1 MPIPVSLKAVADEI
15 DSCPQEW
22 TAYINRV
29 TGEMIAIP
37 SEQGEADIEE
47 LAADIERVESSG
59 DFLALPDTRDMDE
72 YRLMARFCGTID
84 NALDRQRLEDAISG
98 KGAFSRFKSMI
109 LEIGVR
115 DQWFD
120 YKLKGFARES
130 RWFLQAQKIAY
141 VDDVGLEPLEEE
153 DSDD

>member
-72 YRLMARFCGTID
+72 YRLMARFCGMRPSPS
-84 NALDRQRLEDAISG
+84 NGRERLP
-98 KGAFSRFKSMI
+98 RFKNGSSMMVI
-109 LEIGVR
+109 LG
-115 DQWFD
+115 
-120 YKLKGFARES
+120 LK
-130 RWFLQAQKIAY
+130 IC
-141 VDDVGLEPLEEE
+141 
-153 DSDD
+153 